1 MTLDK
6 CGLIKYER
14 KSGQYQPTD
23 LGRVAAYYYVSHA
36 TVSVYNDYLK
46 PTLSDIDLL
55 RLFSLSKDFSAL
67 AVREEEKQARHL
79 ATCHAHDRHAHDR
92 HAHDRHVPR

>member
-1 MTLDK
+1 MTSQVTLDK

-67 AVREEEKQARHL
+67 AVREEEKQARYL
-79 ATCHAHDRHAHDR
+79 ATCHAHDRH
-92 HAHDRHVPR
+92 VPRA